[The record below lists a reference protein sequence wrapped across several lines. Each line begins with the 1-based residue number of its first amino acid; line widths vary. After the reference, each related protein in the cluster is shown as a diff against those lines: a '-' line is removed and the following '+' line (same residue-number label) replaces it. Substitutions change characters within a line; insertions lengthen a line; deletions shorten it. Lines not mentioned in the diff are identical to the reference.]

1 VSNGML
7 YDEESEI
14 MDVKEERNII
24 MTGLEQYQGG
34 TETAFSMLAVVQPGL
49 LVMPLLIPVRNDFRS
64 GEVQIRMLLSWTMA
78 DAGFE
83 ISEESCSILRIEPR
97 VALGDLC
104 CALLCSGLA
113 LVDS

>member
-1 VSNGML
+1 ML
-7 YDEESEI
+7 
-14 MDVKEERNII
+14 V
-24 MTGLEQYQGG
+24 
-34 TETAFSMLAVVQPGL
+34 VVQPG
-49 LVMPLLIPVRNDFRS
+49 VMPLLIPVRNDFRS

-104 CALLCSGLA
+104 CALLCSAVLCCA
-113 LVDS
+113 LVSPW